1 MSNGLSWPA
10 RVAALLTV
18 ALLFVCCGAPVSA
31 STLKPIEVGT
41 ETERRDITSAGDLY
55 DGRGDTLQIE
65 TAVGADGA
73 TGRISVNA
81 STRGSSPNWFVF
93 ALRNPT
99 DKPLE
104 RWLVTERYDHARS
117 GIIWPDLDARR
128 IDSVTPSLGFVPER
142 LAFDS
147 ADAFRLTIEP
157 GQTVTFVAELAG
169 DRVPRLQLWRGGDY
183 EKRIRDRQLFH
194 GILLGIVGLLAVFL
208 ISIFAANHQA
218 IFPAAALFAWMV
230 LAYLCVDFGFWHKLF
245 NIRPEE
251 SAQYRAAGEAGM
263 SASLLVFAHTFLRIG
278 RWHGFI
284 RMLAGLAMLSQLALI
299 ALAFLDPRLA
309 ATFARLSLAGVLGL
323 SAIVTTYLVMRGQ
336 DRALAIVPT
345 WILFGVWLFGAALL
359 LSGRLQSDV
368 VVNGLIAGLVLLVVL
383 IGFTVTQ
390 FAFRA
395 NEQMLGG
402 SLDDQQLRAMAIDN
416 TGAAIFEWSASRD
429 EVRVGAMVDTA
440 LGLSPQERREPLSR
454 FVERMHPADRERL
467 VQTLSALKGRSSG
480 AVRVD
485 FRLRH
490 ADNSYRSFELDGSGV
505 AVKDPRLARCVG
517 LVRETTDQR
526 RAHERLLQDAV
537 HDNLTQLP
545 NRSLFLD
552 RLEVGLARTRN
563 EQLICP
569 TVFFVDLDRFK
580 SLNNAL
586 GLTIGDSLLITV
598 ARRLQRLVRPGDAL
612 ARLGGDQFA
621 LAIMQTIEERDQ
633 RLLADEIRAAIKG
646 SINIAGQEV
655 VLTGSI
661 GIAVFDPK
669 SPAANAEDLLAD
681 AEVAM
686 HRARRSGPD
695 RIETYA
701 VSMRVDKDQRRSIE
715 QELKAAIE
723 RKDLQV
729 VFQPIMYLRT
739 AILAGFEAS
748 LRWQHPRLGLLDPS
762 EFAPLQDSSDL
773 VRQLGANLVRAA
785 VAEAQRWHVE
795 YARPEAPIFV
805 AINVSRRQLFGPD
818 LVNEVRHVT
827 ARNVIPK
834 GALRIDVC
842 EALVLDNPER
852 ATELLKSLSAAGAR
866 LSLDEFGAGYSS
878 LAFLSA
884 FPIDTI
890 KIDGAL
896 VHAASQGGPGA
907 AMLRSIVA
915 MAHELGKTVVATG
928 VEVEGDIGL
937 LRTIGCDFAQG
948 TYYSGKLASPREA
961 LALVRHLR
969 KSERRLKRTG
979 LFRLRSRRIDDD
991 ALSTADASATP
1002 DTSSTA
1008 GADSQLQTSAPTNPV
1023 APLALEN
1030 RPAAASPSP
1039 PLRETVKTTL
1049 RPRPVLRPAPAPQA
1063 QPSVAVMRPLL
1074 RPAADAMPPPGPQ
1087 PRPTQPRP
1095 TQPRPV
1101 AASMPPPIPN
1111 APRAPATLALQSR
1124 PPVTRVPEP
1133 VQVLAPANL
1142 SQPPPMQAADAT
1154 VVQPVSMPD
1163 RSLAR
1168 LQAEIARAVP
1178 EAAEAQPRPQMPVT
1192 PPPMT
1197 NFSTLPPAI
1206 ADSLAR
1212 LAGVRVAERKAQPSD
1227 DPSAAAGRK
1236 SG

>member
-1 MSNGLSWPA
+1 MRRGLLMLSP
-10 RVAALLTV
+10 VAALL
-18 ALLFVCCGAPVSA
+18 ALLAVIAFSSAGASA

-41 ETERRDITSAGDLY
+41 DTDRRDIASAGDIY

-73 TGRISVNA
+73 TGRMSVTA
-81 STRGSSPNWFVF
+81 STRGASPSWFVF

-99 DKPLE
+99 DKPVE
-104 RWLVTERYDHARS
+104 RWLVTERYEHAGS

-142 LAFDS
+142 LAFDG

-157 GQTVTFVAELAG
+157 GQTVTFIAELAG
-169 DRVPRLQLWRGGDY
+169 DRLPRLQLWRGADY
-183 EKRIRDRQLFH
+183 EKRIRNRQLFH

-208 ISIFAANHQA
+208 VSIFAANHQA
-218 IFPAAALFAWMV
+218 IFPAASLFAWMV

-263 SASLLVFAHTFLRIG
+263 SASLLIFAHTFLRIG

-309 ATFARLSLAGVLGL
+309 ATFARLSLAGVLVV
-323 SAIVTTYLVMRGQ
+323 SALVTTYLVLRGQ

-368 VVNGLIAGLVLLVVL
+368 VVNALVAGLVLLVVL

-395 NEQMLGG
+395 VEPMLGG
-402 SLDDQQLRAMAIDN
+402 SADDQQLRAMAIDTTN
-416 TGAAIFEWSASRD
+416 AAVFEWSASRD
-429 EVRVGAMVDTA
+429 EVRVGAMVDAA
-440 LGLSPQERREPLSR
+440 LGLPPQERREPLTR

-467 VQTLSALKGRSSG
+467 VQTLSSLKGRSSG

-490 ADNSYRSFELDGSGV
+490 ADNSYRAFELDGSGV
-505 AVKDPRLARCVG
+505 PVKDPRLARCVG
-517 LVRETTDQR
+517 LVRETTDAR

-537 HDNLTQLP
+537 YDTLTQLP

-552 RLEVGLARTRN
+552 RLEVGLARARD
-563 EQLICP
+563 EILIRP
-569 TVFFVDLDRFK
+569 SVFYIDLDRFK
-580 SLNNAL
+580 SLNTAL
-586 GLTIGDSLLITV
+586 GLTIGDSLLITI

-621 LAIMQTIEERDQ
+621 LAVMRHIDERE
-633 RLLADEIRAAIKG
+633 RRMLAEDVCAAIKG
-646 SINIAGQEV
+646 AMNIGGQEI

-661 GIAVFDPK
+661 GIAMFDPK
-669 SPAANAEDLLAD
+669 APAANAEDLLAD

-701 VSMRVDKDQRRSIE
+701 PAMRPDKDQRRVIE
-715 QELKAAIE
+715 HDLKVAIE
-723 RKDLQV
+723 RKELQV
-729 VFQPIMYLRT
+729 VFQPVMYLRT

-762 EFAPLQDSSDL
+762 EFVPLEESSGL
-773 VRQLGANLVRAA
+773 IGQLGAYGLRAA
-785 VAEAQRWHVE
+785 VGEAQRWHAE

-805 AINVSRRQLFGPD
+805 SVNVSRRQLFGPD
-818 LVNEVRHVT
+818 LVNEVRHIM

-834 GALRIDVC
+834 GALRIDVS
-842 EALVLDNPER
+842 ETLVLDNPER
-852 ATELLKSLSAAGAR
+852 ATELLAALSTAGAR

-878 LAFLSA
+878 LSFLSA
-884 FPIDTI
+884 FPFDTI

-896 VHAASQGGPGA
+896 VHAASQGGTGA
-907 AMLRSIVA
+907 TMLRSIVA
-915 MAHELGKTVVATG
+915 MAHELGKTVVAAG
-928 VEVEGDIGL
+928 VEVADDVGL
-937 LRTIGCDFAQG
+937 LRSIGCDFAQG
-948 TYYSGKLASPREA
+948 TYYAGKLATAREA

-979 LFRLRSRRIDDD
+979 LFRLRSRRIEDETLTP
-991 ALSTADASATP
+991 AAKSAVSP
-1002 DTSSTA
+1002 APA
-1008 GADSQLQTSAPTNPV
+1008 G
-1023 APLALEN
+1023 
-1030 RPAAASPSP
+1030 AASPTAPLGPPVALPDRPPPAQRPMPAAPGLQTASL
-1039 PLRETVKTTL
+1039 PLRESVKTTT
-1049 RPRPVLRPAPAPQA
+1049 RARPVLRPAPQPAPA
-1063 QPSVAVMRPLL
+1063 APAPA
-1074 RPAADAMPPPGPQ
+1074 RPAQRPSPIAMPAQVSRAPS
-1087 PRPTQPRP
+1087 
-1095 TQPRPV
+1095 
-1101 AASMPPPIPN
+1101 APPPIPL
-1111 APRAPATLALQSR
+1111 AARAPAAASAMQRLSARTME
-1124 PPVTRVPEP
+1124 PP
-1133 VQVLAPANL
+1133 
-1142 SQPPPMQAADAT
+1142 SQPPTTNLSLPPPLPQSAT
-1154 VVQPVSMPD
+1154 RTAPQPASMVD

-1178 EAAEAQPRPQMPVT
+1178 EGPEQSAR
-1192 PPPMT
+1192 PPPSPAAPIPDL
-1197 NFSTLPPAI
+1197 STLPPSI

-1212 LAGVRVAERKAQPSD
+1212 FAGARAPERKVRPPD
-1227 DPSAAAGRK
+1227 DPPATAGGK